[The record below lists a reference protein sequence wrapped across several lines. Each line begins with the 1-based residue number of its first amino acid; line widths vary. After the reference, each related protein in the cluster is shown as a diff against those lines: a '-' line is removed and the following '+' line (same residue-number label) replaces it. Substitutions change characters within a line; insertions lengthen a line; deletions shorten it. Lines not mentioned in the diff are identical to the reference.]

1 MIKVMKSV
9 AGNVI
14 RELTLN
20 TLEEGAWI
28 HLLAP
33 TRDELRSVAE
43 ATAIPFDL
51 LAAPLDEEETS
62 RVEVDDEAV
71 LTLINLPKV
80 SKEGD
85 YDTIPAGIVVSERH
99 IITICLE
106 ENDAIPQDVASAVSR
121 HFCTFKRTRFL
132 FQILYRTASLYL
144 RYISQI
150 NRRSDDIED
159 RLRASMQNQ
168 ELFQMLDLQKG
179 LTFFTASI
187 RSNRAVVQKL
197 LRLCA
202 NRQVSKFIKTRE
214 EDEDLLEDVSVEFDQ
229 AFEMVQIYSNIM
241 TNMMD
246 AFASIIS
253 NNLNIVMK
261 VLTLITIVMAI
272 PSLVSGLWGMN
283 VPVPFSA
290 DPYGFYI
297 VVAFVLVLVVASFV
311 AFWKKR
317 LF

>member
-1 MIKVMKSV
+1 
-9 AGNVI
+9 
-14 RELTLN
+14 
-20 TLEEGAWI
+20 
-28 HLLAP
+28 
-33 TRDELRSVAE
+33 
-43 ATAIPFDL
+43 
-51 LAAPLDEEETS
+51 
-62 RVEVDDEAV
+62 
-71 LTLINLPKV
+71 
-80 SKEGD
+80 
-85 YDTIPAGIVVSERH
+85 
-99 IITICLE
+99 
-106 ENDAIPQDVASAVSR
+106 
-121 HFCTFKRTRFL
+121 
-132 FQILYRTASLYL
+132 
-144 RYISQI
+144 
-150 NRRSDDIED
+150 
-159 RLRASMQNQ
+159 MQNQ

-283 VPVPFSA
+283 VPVPFAA